1 MLVRITRPRRWQ
13 RRSVKL
19 QRAATVREIYA
30 PDAPEGVGKEKYA
43 DTAAAMIAQLK
54 HGSGMPLCR
63 LEQLEE
69 SLGIPLP
76 VAAPW

>member
-1 MLVRITRPRRWQ
+1 MRD
-13 RRSVKL
+13 
-19 QRAATVREIYA
+19 AA
-30 PDAPEGVGKEKYA
+30 EGVGKEKYA
-43 DTAAAMIAQLK
+43 DTAGAMIAQLK